1 MRGLAAKSPIHSV
14 DVSRLAGASSS
25 QIRDARK
32 ENTMAEFIGFIGNN
46 YSSETIPRK
55 GPIIDRAYIETLSK
69 AHEAAGFDRA
79 LLAFHSTM
87 PDCLQIGQ
95 HVAYVTEKLNVFIAQ
110 RPGFTSPTLF
120 ARQFATLDQL
130 TRGRIS
136 LNVITGGDSKELAQ
150 DGNTIDDKDERYV
163 RTSEFLDIVRAE
175 WTSER
180 PFDYQ
185 GKYYRVSGA
194 FSTVKPYQKD
204 GIPVFIAGASDAAV
218 EVAGKHA
225 DVFALWGET
234 YDEVRS
240 QLGKVRAASAKNG
253 RPAPRFSLSFRPIL
267 ADTEEKA
274 WAKADALLAQAKAV
288 QDKTGYIRKEEGPP
302 NEGSKRL
309 LALAAKGTRLDQR
322 LWTGM
327 ANLTGA
333 RGNSTSLVG
342 TPDQVAESLAQYYD
356 LGIDI
361 FLIRGFDPLI
371 DTIEYGRDLIPR
383 THALIAQR
391 AARKGVAAE

>member
-1 MRGLAAKSPIHSV
+1 MSI
-14 DVSRLAGASSS
+14 
-25 QIRDARK
+25 
-32 ENTMAEFIGFIGNN
+32 EFIGYISNN
-46 YSSETIPRK
+46 NSSETIARE
-55 GPIIDRAYIETLSK
+55 GPILNPTHIETVAK
-69 AHEAAGFDRA
+69 AHENAGFDRA
-79 LLAFHSTM
+79 LLAFHSTT
-87 PDCLQIGQ
+87 PDSLQVAQ
-95 HVAYVTEKLNVFIAQ
+95 HVLSVTDRLNVLIAQ
-110 RPGFTSPTLF
+110 RPGFTAPTLL
-120 ARQFATLDQL
+120 ARQFAVLDQFS
-130 TRGRIS
+130 RGRVA
-136 LNVITGGDSKELAQ
+136 LHVITGGNATELRQ
-150 DGNTIDDKDERYV
+150 DGNTLDDKDERYA

-180 PFDYQ
+180 PFDYD
-185 GKYYRVSGA
+185 GRYYRVRGA

-204 GIPVFIAGASDAAV
+204 GIPVFIAGASDAAI

-240 QLGKVRAASAKNG
+240 QLGKVRAACAKNG
-253 RPAPRFSLSFRPIL
+253 RAVPLFSLSFRPIL
-267 ADTEEKA
+267 ADTEDKA
-274 WAKADALLAQAKAV
+274 WAKAEALLELAKSV
-288 QDKTGYIRKEEGPP
+288 QDKTGYVRKEQGPP

-309 LALAAKGTRLDQR
+309 LALAAKGSRLDQR

-383 THALIAQR
+383 NRALIAQR
-391 AARKGVAAE
+391 AVRKGVAAE